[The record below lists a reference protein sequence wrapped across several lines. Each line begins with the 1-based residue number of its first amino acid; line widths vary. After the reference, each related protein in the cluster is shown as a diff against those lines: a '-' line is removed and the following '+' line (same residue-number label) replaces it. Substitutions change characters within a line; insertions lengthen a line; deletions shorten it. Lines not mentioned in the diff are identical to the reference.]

1 MKTLRHKEAGNLKR
15 RSDKESV
22 RMIST
27 GKWEYVPK
35 SVWKK
40 EVRDTKNIPQEN
52 INIKEKKKA
61 NKPSKAQKRQIK
73 KH

>member
-15 RSDKESV
+15 RSDKESAK
-22 RMIST
+22 MILT
-27 GKWEYVPK
+27 GKWEYIPK

-40 EVRDTKNIPQEN
+40 EVRDIKVVPQEN
-52 INIKEKKKA
+52 INTEKKA
-61 NKPSKAQKRQIK
+61 NKPSKAQKRQAK

>member
-15 RSDKESV
+15 RSDKESAK
-22 RMIST
+22 MILT
-27 GKWEYVPK
+27 GKWEYIPK

-40 EVRDTKNIPQEN
+40 EVRDIKVVPQEN
-52 INIKEKKKA
+52 INTEKKA
-61 NKPSKAQKRQIK
+61 NKSSKAQKRQAK

>member
-22 RMIST
+22 KMILT
-27 GKWEYVPK
+27 GKWEYVSK

-40 EVRDTKNIPQEN
+40 EVRDIKAAPQEN
-52 INIKEKKKA
+52 INTKEKA
-61 NKPSKAQKRQIK
+61 NKPSKAQKRQAK

>member
-15 RSDKESV
+15 RSDKESA
-22 RMIST
+22 RMILT
-27 GKWEYVPK
+27 GKWEYIPK

-40 EVRDTKNIPQEN
+40 EVRDVKVMPQEG
-52 INIKEKKKA
+52 INTKEKV
-61 NKPSKAQKRQIK
+61 NKPSKAQKRQAK

>member
-15 RSDKESV
+15 RPDKESA
-22 RMIST
+22 RMVLT
-27 GKWEYVPK
+27 GKWEYIPK

-40 EVRDTKNIPQEN
+40 EVRDVKTAPQEN
-52 INIKEKKKA
+52 INANAKEKA
-61 NKPSKAQKRQIK
+61 NKPSKAQKKQAK

>member
-15 RSDKESV
+15 RPDKESA
-22 RMIST
+22 RMVLT
-27 GKWEYVPK
+27 GKWEYIPK

-40 EVRDTKNIPQEN
+40 EVRDIKAVPQEN
-52 INIKEKKKA
+52 INTKEKA
-61 NKPSKAQKRQIK
+61 NKPSKAQKRQAK

>member
-15 RSDKESV
+15 RPDKESA
-22 RMIST
+22 RMVLT
-27 GKWEYVPK
+27 GKWEYIPK

-40 EVRDTKNIPQEN
+40 EVRDIKVISQAK
-52 INIKEKKKA
+52 INTKEKV
-61 NKPSKAQKRQIK
+61 NKPSKAQKKQAK

>member
-15 RSDKESV
+15 RPDKESA
-22 RMIST
+22 RMVLT
-27 GKWEYVPK
+27 GKWEYIPK

-40 EVRDTKNIPQEN
+40 EVRDIKVISQEK
-52 INIKEKKKA
+52 INTEEKA
-61 NKPSKAQKRQIK
+61 NKPSKAQKRQAK

>member
-15 RSDKESV
+15 RPDKESA
-22 RMIST
+22 RMVLT
-27 GKWEYVPK
+27 GKWEYIPK

-40 EVRDTKNIPQEN
+40 EVRDAKVAPQEN
-52 INIKEKKKA
+52 TNAKEKV
-61 NKPSKAQKRQIK
+61 NKPSKAQKRQAK